1 MDRLKGKTILLG
13 KEPGQGRL
21 LLAIVGGKTAAI
33 GSPNSVPNSVS
44 RCKVVEGVAHAKINI
59 DQNGNMILTNMKPQ
73 NVTFV
78 NGSEIV
84 SKRILPNNTVEL
96 GKDRFSINL
105 PMLIETAKKLS
116 SISRGSGGQNGNGE
130 QNGNVGQGGNSGQG
144 GNGDNKDLIKY
155 NISHLERVWE
165 EFHEKG
171 LEIKKRQKEQ
181 GIYASLPMFFTMGGG
196 AVTFVLSFILGDEY
210 KAEIQILSGTLVVA
224 GLIML
229 VYSFTRRKNDT
240 SIEDME
246 QISEDFQLRYV
257 CPNPDC
263 NKFFGAISYK
273 LLKNQLRS
281 HKDQKM
287 YCPRCGCEL
296 VEK

>member
-1 MDRLKGKTILLG
+1 M
-13 KEPGQGRL
+13 
-21 LLAIVGGKTAAI
+21 
-33 GSPNSVPNSVS
+33 
-44 RCKVVEGVAHAKINI
+44 AHAKIAI
-59 DQNGNMILTNMKPQ
+59 DQNGNITLSNMKSQ

-78 NGSEIV
+78 NGSEIA
-84 SKRILPNNTVEL
+84 SKRITLSNTVEL
-96 GKDRFSINL
+96 GKDRYSLNL
-105 PMLIETAKKLS
+105 PIIIETAKK
-116 SISRGSGGQNGNGE
+116 I
-130 QNGNVGQGGNSGQG
+130 VGVPIPPPQPPQQET
-144 GNGDNKDLIKY
+144 KKF
-155 NISHLERVWE
+155 NISHLERVWDD
-165 EFHEKG
+165 FHDKG

-210 KAEIQILSGTLVVA
+210 KAEIQILSGILVVA

-229 VYSFTRRKNDT
+229 AYSFTRRKNDT
-240 SIEDME
+240 SIEDLE

-263 NKFFGAISYK
+263 NKFLGAISYK

>member
-1 MDRLKGKTILLG
+1 MEKLKGKTILIG

-21 LLAIVGGKTAAI
+21 IVAISGTGKAAVI
-33 GSPNSVPNSVS
+33 GTPGCVPNCVS
-44 RCKVVEGVAHAKINI
+44 RCKPAENVAHAKITI
-59 DQNGNMILTNMKPQ
+59 DQGGNLTLSNMKSQ

-78 NGSEIV
+78 NGAEIA
-84 SKRILPNNTVEL
+84 SKRIDSTSTVEL
-96 GKDRFSINL
+96 GKDRFPVNV
-105 PMLIETAKKLS
+105 PMILETARK
-116 SISRGSGGQNGNGE
+116 IVGAPIPNPGSGPHLHPEPPEPG
-130 QNGNVGQGGNSGQG
+130 S
-144 GNGDNKDLIKY
+144 KKF
-155 NISHLERVWE
+155 NISHLKHVWDD
-165 EFHEKG
+165 FHDKG
-171 LEIKKRQKEQ
+171 MEIKKKQKEQ

-196 AVTFVLSFILGDEY
+196 ALTFVLSFILGDEY
-210 KAEIQILSGTLVVA
+210 KAEIQMLSGILVVA
-224 GLIML
+224 GLAML
-229 VYSFTRRKNDT
+229 AYSFVRRKNDT
-240 SIEDME
+240 SIEELE

>member
-1 MDRLKGKTILLG
+1 MERLKGKTILVG

-21 LLAIVGGKTAAI
+21 LVAISGTGKTASI
-33 GSPNSVPNSVS
+33 GSPGSVPNCVS
-44 RCKVVEGVAHAKINI
+44 RCKPTENVAHAKIAI
-59 DQNGNMILTNMKPQ
+59 DQNGNITLSNMKSQ

-78 NGSEIV
+78 NGSEIA
-84 SKRILPNNTVEL
+84 SKRISMSNTVEL
-96 GKDRFSINL
+96 GKDRFAVSV
-105 PMLIETAKKLS
+105 PMILETAKKILS
-116 SISRGSGGQNGNGE
+116 IAS
-130 QNGNVGQGGNSGQG
+130 NSGSQTHQPETP
-144 GNGDNKDLIKY
+144 KQEPSKF

-165 EFHEKG
+165 DFHDKG

-210 KAEIQILSGTLVVA
+210 KAEIQILSGILVVA

-229 VYSFTRRKNDT
+229 AYSFTRRKNDT
-240 SIEDME
+240 SIEDLE

>member
-1 MDRLKGKTILLG
+1 MERLKGKTILVG

-21 LLAIVGGKTAAI
+21 LVSVQGKTAAI
-33 GSPNSVPNSVS
+33 GSPGCVPNCVS
-44 RCKVVEGVAHAKINI
+44 RCKPTENVGHAKITI
-59 DQNGNMILTNMKPQ
+59 DQNGNITLSNMKSQ

-78 NGSEIV
+78 NGSEIQ
-84 SKRILPNNTVEL
+84 SKRINQSNTVEL
-96 GKDRFSINL
+96 GKDRFSVSM
-105 PMLIETAKKLS
+105 PLILETAKK
-116 SISRGSGGQNGNGE
+116 I
-130 QNGNVGQGGNSGQG
+130 VGAVAPPPPPPVKQF
-144 GNGDNKDLIKY
+144 
-155 NISHLERVWE
+155 NISHLERVWDD
-165 EFHEKG
+165 FHDKG

-196 AVTFVLSFILGDEY
+196 AITFVSSFILGDEY
-210 KAEIQILSGTLVVA
+210 KAEIQILSGILVVA

-229 VYSFTRRKNDT
+229 AYSFTRRKNDT
-240 SIEDME
+240 SIEDLE
-246 QISEDFQLRYV
+246 QISEEFQLRYV

-263 NKFFGAISYK
+263 GKFFGAISYK

>member
-1 MDRLKGKTILLG
+1 MERLKGKTILVG

-21 LLAIVGGKTAAI
+21 LVAISGTGKTAAI
-33 GSPNSVPNSVS
+33 GSPGCVPNCVS
-44 RCKVVEGVAHAKINI
+44 RCRPTENVAHAKLVI
-59 DQNGNMILTNMKPQ
+59 DQNGNITLSNMKSQ

-78 NGSEIV
+78 NGSEIA
-84 SKRILPNNTVEL
+84 SKRINQSNTVEL
-96 GKDRFSINL
+96 GKDRFSVSV
-105 PMLIETAKKLS
+105 PLILETAKKM
-116 SISRGSGGQNGNGE
+116 
-130 QNGNVGQGGNSGQG
+130 VGAVLPPQQ
-144 GNGDNKDLIKY
+144 Y
-155 NISHLERVWE
+155 NISHLERIWDD
-165 EFHEKG
+165 FHDKG

-196 AVTFVLSFILGDEY
+196 AITFVLSFILGEKY
-210 KAEIQILSGTLVVA
+210 KAEIQILSGILVVA

-240 SIEDME
+240 SIEDLE
-246 QISEDFQLRYV
+246 HISEEFQLRYV

-263 NKFFGAISYK
+263 GKFFGAISYK

>member
-1 MDRLKGKTILLG
+1 MDRLKGKTILIG

-21 LLAIVGGKTAAI
+21 LVAIQGNGKTAAI
-33 GSPNSVPNSVS
+33 GSSGTVPACVS
-44 RCKVVEGVAHAKINI
+44 RCKPAEGVAHAKITV
-59 DQNGNMILTNMKPQ
+59 DQGGNMVLTNMKPQ
-73 NVTFV
+73 NITYV
-78 NGSEIV
+78 NGTEIA
-84 SKRILPNNTVEL
+84 SKRIAVTNTIEL
-96 GKDRFSINL
+96 GKDRFSVSVPIIL
-105 PMLIETAKKLS
+105 ETAKK
-116 SISRGSGGQNGNGE
+116 I
-130 QNGNVGQGGNSGQG
+130 VGTPIPNPHPHPEP
-144 GNGDNKDLIKY
+144 KKY
-155 NISHLERVWE
+155 SISHLERIWDD
-165 EFHEKG
+165 FHDKG
-171 LEIKKRQKEQ
+171 IEIKKRQKEQ

-196 AVTFVLSFILGDEY
+196 AITFVLSFILGDKY
-210 KAEIQILSGTLVVA
+210 KAEIQIISGLLVVA

-229 VYSFTRRKNDT
+229 AYSFARRKNDT
-240 SIEDME
+240 SIEDLE
-246 QISEDFQLRYV
+246 RISEDFQLRYV